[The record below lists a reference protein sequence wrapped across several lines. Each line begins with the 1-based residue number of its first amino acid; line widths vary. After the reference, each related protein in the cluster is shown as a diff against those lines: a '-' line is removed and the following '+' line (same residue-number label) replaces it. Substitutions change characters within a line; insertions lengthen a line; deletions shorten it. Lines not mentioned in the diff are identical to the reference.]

1 VFTARGFHVVIGAEH
16 HGGMFAGLG
25 GFLSLDIWVAEE
37 DAEDA
42 AALLAD
48 LRDHDASADGG
59 ELSEDADQADGAND
73 GGGDGDA
80 LDTTAGA
87 DEPAGD
93 GDAAGARSGL
103 SIEQR
108 SARRRDT
115 AYVLLLGCTISFGT
129 AHMFTRAWGR
139 GFALAGFQ
147 LLGLVQAV
155 SGSTVGLVILI
166 AAKLA
171 DVIGAMWRVRTAP
184 TTALPVAR
192 IRRS

>member
-1 VFTARGFHVVIGAEH
+1 MFTARGFQVVIGAEH

-48 LRDHDASADGG
+48 LRDHDASADDDDLPDGDPD
-59 ELSEDADQADGAND
+59 DADGMHEGDADAAD
-73 GGGDGDA
+73 DADPDEAELDGDA
-80 LDTTAGA
+80 R
-87 DEPAGD
+87 P
-93 GDAAGARSGL
+93 GL

-108 SARRRDT
+108 SSRRRDT
-115 AYVLLLGCTISFGT
+115 AYILLLGCTIGFGT

-155 SGSTVGLVILI
+155 SGSTPALIILI
-166 AAKLA
+166 AAKLV
-171 DVIGAMWRVRTAP
+171 DVGGALWRVRTAP

-192 IRRS
+192 IRGS